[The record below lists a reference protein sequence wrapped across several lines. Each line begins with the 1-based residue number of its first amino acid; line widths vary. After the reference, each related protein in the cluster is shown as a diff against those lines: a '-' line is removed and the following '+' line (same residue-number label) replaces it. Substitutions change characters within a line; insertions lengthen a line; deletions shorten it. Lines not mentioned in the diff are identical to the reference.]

1 MSKKIVKRRNHEV
14 PKGLLKQWLGSSAGQ
29 DGLHYVDLSDGSLKF
44 ERGREA
50 AFAITDYLYVPQRS
64 NGERD
69 DSLEDWFSVD
79 ENGLALFAQ
88 SAAMGTL
95 ESFTNQKMINQAIRA
110 CIALG
115 SRSAYG
121 MHMAMS
127 VIEPASGS
135 HHEAAVEIVLRS
147 IGERFKRFSTWKFMV
162 VHDLPIPLLIS
173 ERPFL
178 DLTHRALDIVAMPLA
193 PRVLLLGTPSET
205 PGGSMMELGVGRA
218 GAEHQRIAK
227 MVNQMSVEMARQW
240 MVGGTHG
247 ELEAIQHELTPEKV
261 LKRRRTDRVIATR
274 VK

>member
-14 PKGLLKQWLGSSAGQ
+14 PKGLLKQWLGSSASK

-44 ERGREA
+44 EPGREA

-64 NGERD
+64 DGERD

-88 SAAMGTL
+88 SAATATL

-121 MHMAMS
+121 MYMAMS
-127 VIEPASGS
+127 VIEPESGS
-135 HHEAAVEIVLRS
+135 HHEAAVDIVLQS
-147 IGERFKRFSTWKFMV
+147 IGQRFKLFSTWKFLIL
-162 VHDLPIPLLIS
+162 HDLPIPLLIS

-178 DLTHRALDIVAMPLA
+178 DFTHRGSNMVAMPLA
-193 PRVLLLGTPSET
+193 PRVLLLGTPSDP
-205 PGGSMMELGVGRA
+205 PGGPMMQLAAGRA
-218 GAEHQRIAK
+218 GPEHQRIAR

-240 MVGGTHG
+240 MVGGTRG

-261 LKRRRTDRVIATR
+261 LERRQTDRVITTR